1 MAYRRQEE
9 GMCREHRKKK
19 NTACTA
25 LQSKSLGSSDI
36 LFFFFFNSMRPR
48 LCHLI
53 FKCRRNW
60 GRAPPRPPAQSSG
73 ISQEH
78 QVGQQDAGPERVQGG
93 LQAAHPHR
101 SRPSLACLPIH
112 TRELCCVCLSLPH
125 THPRARTH
133 TNTHRRHAL
142 TKRLPSI
149 SSDLFSCTLTVIQK
163 QLQNSSWFFYF
174 RASGY
179 GLSIRYEDRRREM

>member
-9 GMCREHRKKK
+9 GRCREHRKK
-19 NTACTA
+19 NIACCA

-36 LFFFFFNSMRPR
+36 LFFFFLNSTRPR

-78 QVGQQDAGPERVQGG
+78 QVGQQDAGPVHVQGG

-125 THPRARTH
+125 AHLRTHAHAHANTH

-163 QLQNSSWFFYF
+163 QLQNSS
-174 RASGY
+174 
-179 GLSIRYEDRRREM
+179 

>member
-1 MAYRRQEE
+1 MHSGPNPLAVQ
-9 GMCREHRKKK
+9 
-19 NTACTA
+19 
-25 LQSKSLGSSDI
+25 I
-36 LFFFFFNSMRPR
+36 FFFFFFFNSMRPR

-53 FKCRRNW
+53 FKCGRNW

-78 QVGQQDAGPERVQGG
+78 QVGQQDAGPVHVQGG

-112 TRELCCVCLSLPH
+112 TRELCCVCLSLPRAH
-125 THPRARTH
+125 TRPRAHTH
-133 TNTHRRHAL
+133 TNTRRRHAL

-163 QLQNSSWFFYF
+163 QLQNSS
-174 RASGY
+174 
-179 GLSIRYEDRRREM
+179 